1 MENDDLEL
9 SRLKV
14 HHSDILNHILQ
25 ARHKFQM
32 CGVLLQ
38 IVFAVLL
45 ALKLADESM

>member
-25 ARHKFQM
+25 ARHKF
-32 CGVLLQ
+32 
-38 IVFAVLL
+38 
-45 ALKLADESM
+45 